1 MKTLLLTAAA
11 LVAALAAVQP
21 ALAGGLLAHAAYDH
35 RQHSPVMERAMMC
48 LRTGFVDCGR

>member
-1 MKTLLLTAAA
+1 MKTLLLTAAV
-11 LVAALAAVQP
+11 LVGALAAVQP

-35 RQHSPVMERAMMC
+35 RQHSELVERTMVC